1 MTFGEMI
8 KRNFLQGDRLIVTMI
23 TTFLVLYL
31 TESTQ
36 LEKTNME
43 DAVGPGGFPFVIGVT
58 GLILCAIFYINVF
71 RGFMAEYEK
80 IGSLW
85 EEIKGVAMLFMVIA
99 YVIFIDLIS
108 YEAATFVFMM
118 LSVKF
123 LGEKRW
129 IVAALV
135 AAFLTLACYLL
146 FVWFLDIRF
155 QTGDFWL
162 MLKGV

>member
-1 MTFGEMI
+1 MT
-8 KRNFLQGDRLIVTMI
+8 
-23 TTFLVLYL
+23 
-31 TESTQ
+31 
-36 LEKTNME
+36 
-43 DAVGPGGFPFVIGVT
+43 
-58 GLILCAIFYINVF
+58 
-71 RGFMAEYEK
+71 
-80 IGSLW
+80 
-85 EEIKGVAMLFMVIA
+85 
-99 YVIFIDLIS
+99 
-108 YEAATFVFMM
+108 

-135 AAFLTLACYLL
+135 AAFLTLACYLF

>member
-23 TTFLVLYL
+23 TTVLVLYL
-31 TESTQ
+31 YEATQ

-43 DAVGPGGFPFVIGVT
+43 DAVGPGGFPVVLGLT
-58 GLILCAIFYINVF
+58 GLGLCAIFYINVF
-71 RGFMAEYEK
+71 RGKMAEFEK
-80 IGSLW
+80 IKSLW
-85 EEIKGVAMLFMVIA
+85 AEIKGIAMLFMVIA
-99 YVIFIDLIS
+99 YVILIDLIT
-108 YEAATFVFMM
+108 YEAATFIFMTVG
-118 LSVKF
+118 VKF
-123 LGEKRW
+123 LGEKSW
-129 IVAALV
+129 ITAAIVAAVLTV
-135 AAFLTLACYLL
+135 ACHLF